1 MMDMMKM
8 YVAAAAL
15 LSTLAAC
22 NGSKHEPLE
31 GTTWKLSTMAGI
43 PASAIG
49 ADDDAFVVEFNAADM
64 TVSGRTN
71 CNRFF
76 GHYELKG
83 RELDFENMG
92 MTRMACPDMQYED
105 MFVKMLDEA
114 DRYRIKDSE
123 LTLYDDKRV
132 LAVFKAAS
140 KNASDRNDSHRRDSR
155 SSGSNGSASD
165 ASGRTGERAVPGTT
179 GTVGTGSSAA
189 GTSAT
194 GTSATGAAGTG
205 VTAPAAS
212 DVTASAA
219 ATTGAARNG
228 VSGTAADASTDA
240 PAANSSTAPASR

>member
-1 MMDMMKM
+1 MMKM

-49 ADDDAFVVEFNAADM
+49 AEDDAFVVEFNAADM

-140 KNASDRNDSHRRDSR
+140 KNASGRNDSRRYDSDR
-155 SSGSNGSASD
+155 NGSNGNGSTTGGSTSGSDASGYNAAASTASDAVRNGRNGTASD
-165 ASGRTGERAVPGTT
+165 ASTDVP
-179 GTVGTGSSAA
+179 AEN
-189 GTSAT
+189 
-194 GTSATGAAGTG
+194 
-205 VTAPAAS
+205 P
-212 DVTASAA
+212 
-219 ATTGAARNG
+219 
-228 VSGTAADASTDA
+228 VS
-240 PAANSSTAPASR
+240 APASR